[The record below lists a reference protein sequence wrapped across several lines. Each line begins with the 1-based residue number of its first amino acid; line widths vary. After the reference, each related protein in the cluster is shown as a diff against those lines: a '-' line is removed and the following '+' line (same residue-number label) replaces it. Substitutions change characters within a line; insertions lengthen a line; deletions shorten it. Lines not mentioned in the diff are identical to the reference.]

1 MALDV
6 FRGITVAGMLLV
18 NDPGSWG
25 HIFAPLEHAPW
36 NGWTPTDLIFPFF
49 LFIVGITTTLSLT
62 TRRARGDS
70 DAALTRQVL
79 RRGAIIVA
87 LGLFVSWFPGFT
99 WGSVT
104 GIADP
109 SLLDRVRDR
118 LLHVRG
124 PGILQRIGVVYI
136 VAGLIALRTSLRTQ
150 LLCIVGILLG
160 YWAIMTLVP
169 VPDSGRPGWAVMD
182 QPSATLAAWF
192 DRLLLDWSSWGG
204 GNHIWAQSVTWD
216 PEGPLSTLPAVA
228 TTLLGL
234 VAGRW
239 IVSDRSLS
247 DRLVGLLAAGAILAA
262 AGCMWGWIFPIN
274 KNLWTSSFVL
284 LTAGLG
290 ALTLGTCLWLI
301 DSLGLRR
308 WSTPFMIYGVNPI
321 VAFVGS
327 DMMARLI
334 YSVIA
339 VPSASGPV
347 PLETAIYRSAFA
359 SWLDPRLASLAFAV
373 SFVLLWLA
381 VLTVL
386 YKRRVFVKV

>member
-1 MALDV
+1 
-6 FRGITVAGMLLV
+6 MLLV

-25 HIFAPLEHAPW
+25 HIFPPLEHAPW

-62 TRRARGDS
+62 ARRARGDN
-70 DAALTRQVL
+70 DAALMRQVF

-99 WGSVT
+99 WGPVT

-109 SLLDRVRDR
+109 SLLDRIRDR
-118 LLHVRG
+118 MLHVRG
-124 PGILQRIGVVYI
+124 PGILQRIGIVYI
-136 VAGLIALRTSLRTQ
+136 VAALIALRTSLRTQ
-150 LLCIVGILLG
+150 LIGIAGILVG
-160 YWAIMTLVP
+160 YWVLMTLVP
-169 VPDSGRPGWAVMD
+169 VPDSGKLGWMVMD
-182 QPSATLAAWF
+182 QPPATLAAWF
-192 DRLLLDWSSWGG
+192 DRLLLDWSSWGA

-216 PEGPLSTLPAVA
+216 PEGPLSTLPAIA
-228 TTLLGL
+228 TTLLG
-234 VAGRW
+234 VIAGRW
-239 IVSDRSLS
+239 IVTDRSLS
-247 DRLVGLLAAGAILAA
+247 DRLVGLLAVGAILAA
-262 AGCMWGWIFPIN
+262 VGCAWGWVFPIN

-301 DSLGLRR
+301 DSLGARR
-308 WSTPFMIYGVNPI
+308 WSTPFMIYGMNPI

-334 YSVIA
+334 YSVIT
-339 VPSASGPV
+339 VPSPSGPV
-347 PLETAIYRSAFA
+347 PVETAIYRSAFA
-359 SWLDPRLASLAFAV
+359 SWLDPRLASAAFAV

-381 VLTVL
+381 VLTLL
-386 YKRRVFVKV
+386 YKRRIFVKV